1 MEKVTITEKDILN
14 ANTSMPLTLKW
25 TLAKYIAE
33 ITLEKKNI
41 VIKENGE
48 ETIPLPDMAQR
59 RTMMETQL
67 KIGVFVKEY
76 MRYTFDPVR
85 DSVSEK
91 EIPYMMAADEADK
104 WSNFE
109 AQLDRLKRSKTP
121 GVADKCY
128 DILNDYHAF
137 VRMVSIEI
145 EQELQVR
152 NDPVGRSAWLLSSIV
167 GGVANGF
174 LKDNLKELSHIA
186 EELEK
191 EGENGAAASEGES
204 TEE

>member
-1 MEKVTITEKDILN
+1 MEKVVITEKEILN
-14 ANTSMPLTLKW
+14 ANTSIPITLKW
-25 TLAKYIAE
+25 ALAKYIAE
-33 ITLEKKNI
+33 ITIEKKSV

-48 ETIPLPDMAQR
+48 ETIPLPDISQR
-59 RTMMETQL
+59 RTMMETQF

-76 MRYTFDPVR
+76 MGYTFDPVH
-85 DSVSEK
+85 DSK
-91 EIPYMMAADEADK
+91 TGDEIPYLMAADEADK

-109 AQLDRLKRSKTP
+109 AQLDRLKRSKDKT
-121 GVADKCY
+121 VADKCY

-145 EQELQVR
+145 EQELQIR

-174 LKDNLKELSHIA
+174 LKDNLKDLSRIA

-191 EGENGAAASEGES
+191 EGEDGATASEGES